1 VLVCLLQDALLRAS
15 RGGENPYFAVGE
27 YTVHVEKDEFDFFG
41 AGLGHCVAILAF
53 ESGAPIDCPFAIATQ
68 AEVALPFL
76 SSAVSMKLRVFL
88 AVFFLASLTAFAQT
102 PELKFIADTLVV
114 QADGTCDADPDL
126 ATLTFQIFAQDKDIK
141 RAYDTATRS
150 IQRIV
155 EIAQRNGLA
164 KDDIRSGVLT
174 VSPIYEGD
182 RKKRARSYY
191 VQGQEVLKVR
201 DFAKIGPILDASVED
216 GVSDFRSL
224 TYSLAD
230 EEAAKKKAVAEAM
243 QRAIGRAAIALEQ
256 KGQKLGA
263 LRYMSL
269 DVKQVYGVARLETF
283 ATATETVDVNG
294 VFRERKAAPPMPPPQ
309 PHKDYGQRF
318 GAVRIPDSVSAR
330 HWKRNSQ
337 TCWWAMEPQVRV
349 SKSTESETGA
359 RVFRS
364 RGPR

>member
-1 VLVCLLQDALLRAS
+1 
-15 RGGENPYFAVGE
+15 
-27 YTVHVEKDEFDFFG
+27 
-41 AGLGHCVAILAF
+41 
-53 ESGAPIDCPFAIATQ
+53 
-68 AEVALPFL
+68 
-76 SSAVSMKLRVFL
+76 MKLPICS
-88 AVFFLASLTAFAQT
+88 AVFFFAALTAFAQT

-114 QADGTCDADPDL
+114 QADGTYDADPDL
-126 ATLTFQIFAQDKDIK
+126 ATLTFQIFAQDKEIK

-150 IQRIV
+150 IQHIV
-155 EIAQRNGLA
+155 DIAQRNGLA

-230 EEAAKKKAVAEAM
+230 EEAAKKKAVAAAM
-243 QRAIGRAAIALEQ
+243 QSAIGRAAIALEQ

-283 ATATETVDVNG
+283 ATSTETVEVSG
-294 VFRERKAAPPMPPPQ
+294 GFRERKAPPPPMPPLQPQ
-309 PHKDYGQRF
+309 K
-318 GAVRIPDSVSAR
+318 ITVSA
-330 HWKRNSQ
+330 SVQ
-337 TCWWAMEPQVRV
+337 CAFQIQ
-349 SKSTESETGA
+349 
-359 RVFRS
+359 
-364 RGPR
+364 

>member
-1 VLVCLLQDALLRAS
+1 
-15 RGGENPYFAVGE
+15 
-27 YTVHVEKDEFDFFG
+27 
-41 AGLGHCVAILAF
+41 
-53 ESGAPIDCPFAIATQ
+53 
-68 AEVALPFL
+68 
-76 SSAVSMKLRVFL
+76 MKLRFCL
-88 AVFFLASLTAFAQT
+88 AVFFLASLTAFAQI

-114 QADGTCDADPDL
+114 QADGTYDADPDL

-141 RAYDTATRS
+141 RAYDAATRS
-150 IQRIV
+150 IQHIV
-155 EIAQRNGLA
+155 DIAQRNGLA

-283 ATATETVDVNG
+283 ATATETVDING
-294 VFRERKAAPPMPPPQ
+294 AFRERKAAPPMPPPQ
-309 PHKDYGQRF
+309 PQK
-318 GAVRIPDSVSAR
+318 ITVSA
-330 HWKRNSQ
+330 SVQ
-337 TCWWAMEPQVRV
+337 CAFQIQ
-349 SKSTESETGA
+349 
-359 RVFRS
+359 
-364 RGPR
+364 